1 MKQSQ
6 TWQCELDIEMIMNSV
21 NVLYFEIPPDERYL
35 GWFGI
40 TLPPKKRHNIEIPD
54 AQLFGGISHE
64 GHIYFDSLSSR
75 DSFVVYCKL
84 SGINLIKSNY
94 IEL

>member
-1 MKQSQ
+1 
-6 TWQCELDIEMIMNSV
+6 MIMNSV

-40 TLPPKKRHNIEIPD
+40 TLPPKKRHNAEIPD
-54 AQLFGGISHE
+54 ATMFGGIYNA
-64 GHIYFDSLSSR
+64 GHIYFDSLSGR